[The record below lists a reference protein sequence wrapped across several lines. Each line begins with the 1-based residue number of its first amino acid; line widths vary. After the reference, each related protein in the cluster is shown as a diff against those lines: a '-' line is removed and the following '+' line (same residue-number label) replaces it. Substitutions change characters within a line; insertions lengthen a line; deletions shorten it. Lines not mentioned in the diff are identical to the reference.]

1 MLYCT
6 DKRHE
11 GIAVIRLVT
20 EASQYRKVHGN
31 LASKGTLGHRE
42 TVEAIVKVNE
52 PGYVPDAVR
61 VRARID
67 PLMIT
72 GEARTED
79 LMELELDPKVV
90 SVSVGRRLR
99 VID

>member
-1 MLYCT
+1 
-6 DKRHE
+6 
-11 GIAVIRLVT
+11 VIRLIT
-20 EASQYRKVHGN
+20 EASPYRKVHGN
-31 LASKGTLGHRE
+31 IASEGKLGHRE

-67 PLMIT
+67 PFMIT

-79 LMELELDPKVV
+79 LMELELDPKVE

-99 VID
+99 VIE